1 MGHGINRQRHIALHM
16 HGDIALNGCECM
28 INESTL
34 HWYLIWGG
42 GGLDLMG
49 QRPTELHGFIHENE
63 TMCRVSVRR
72 NKSPLG

>member
-42 GGLDLMG
+42 GGG
-49 QRPTELHGFIHENE
+49 GGARFNGTTSN
-63 TMCRVSVRR
+63 RVARFYT
-72 NKSPLG
+72 